1 MWWHS
6 GGRTGGSPWILCQ
19 PGLYSKLLDSQDYTV
34 TPCLKGGG
42 KRAQSWYYMPV
53 IPTLG
58 RPRQGDF
65 KFSSA
70 WATYCIPGQF
80 KNSFYFFLKWKL
92 IQNKIQSS
100 FRDLLLLVFAK
111 PANTTS
117 VSPLLSQVSRVYFAR
132 AQKALAS
139 SSGLSYPTLHSF
151 NYSGFPQT
159 RCTLC
164 SRTVCGTTEQGWPK
178 ADMFIGKGEDT
189 LQRCTMQYGQNK
201 ASLGP

>member
-1 MWWHS
+1 MASSWTA
-6 GGRTGGSPWILCQ
+6 RTSNTL
-19 PGLYSKLLDSQDYTV
+19 SQR
-34 TPCLKGGG
+34 
-42 KRAQSWYYMPV
+42 RAQSWWFMPV

-70 WATYCIPGQF
+70 WATYCILGQF
-80 KNSFYFFLKWKL
+80 KNSFLKKWKF

-100 FRDLLLLVFAK
+100 SEDRILLRVAN

-132 AQKALAS
+132 AQKALTS

-159 RCTLC
+159 WCTLC

-178 ADMFIGKGEDT
+178 VDMFIGKGEDT
-189 LQRCTMQYGQNK
+189 LQRCTMQYDQNK